1 MRQTRN
7 HPCWGVTG
15 VAENWWFRRHPYA
28 SIIWVRFVGRC
39 GITHPLSLLT

>member
-15 VAENWWFRRHPYA
+15 VAEN
-28 SIIWVRFVGRC
+28 
-39 GITHPLSLLT
+39 